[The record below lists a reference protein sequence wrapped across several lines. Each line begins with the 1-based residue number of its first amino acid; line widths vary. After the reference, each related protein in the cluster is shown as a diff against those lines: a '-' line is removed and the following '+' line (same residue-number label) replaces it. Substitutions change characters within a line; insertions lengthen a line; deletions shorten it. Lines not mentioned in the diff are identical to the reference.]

1 MATTLSKPPR
11 SSRSNFFHDLVTV
24 DFHQTDINTG
34 VRLAAILVIITVVG
48 LITGHTAESGLVT
61 IGALYVLIVDQLPHK
76 GTRTRFLLKVSILYA
91 LIFAI
96 GMVISMSGNL
106 VVPLFGLGLFI
117 IAYFGTVYPKALW
130 TMYFASLMF
139 VIAIASQ
146 GATLALAGQ
155 NFLLIFVG
163 GLWAIVG
170 GIIFLARK
178 TPKQQSTVTAD
189 PIQEPLQPQLTW
201 QDRFRPLTS
210 NLSVHSK
217 HFQYSIFFA
226 ITGAVAMLIV
236 QWFRLPEGDWV
247 LISVIVIQS
256 VILYS
261 EISLTLTKVV
271 HRIIGT
277 IIGGIIALI
286 IIDSVFQN
294 IWLLF
299 LLFLIF
305 TVTCASFAKMV
316 KKNYAFF
323 VIFMTVTLLLLD
335 EISYPTTDPT
345 AAPLERI
352 QNIFIGCV
360 LSLVASS
367 IWIAFRRK
375 KSDLPLERKG
385 E

>member
-1 MATTLSKPPR
+1 M
-11 SSRSNFFHDLVTV
+11 
-24 DFHQTDINTG
+24 
-34 VRLAAILVIITVVG
+34 
-48 LITGHTAESGLVT
+48 
-61 IGALYVLIVDQLPHK
+61 
-76 GTRTRFLLKVSILYA
+76 
-91 LIFAI
+91 
-96 GMVISMSGNL
+96 
-106 VVPLFGLGLFI
+106 
-117 IAYFGTVYPKALW
+117 VYPNALW
-130 TMYFASLMF
+130 TLFYASLMY
-139 VIAIASQ
+139 VIAINYQ

-189 PIQEPLQPQLTW
+189 PIKEPLQPQLTW
-201 QDRFRPLTS
+201 QDRLRPLTS

-217 HFQYSIFFA
+217 HFQYAIFFA
-226 ITGAVAMLIV
+226 ITGAVGMLIV
-236 QWFRLPEGDWV
+236 QWFKLQEGDWV

-261 EISLTLTKVV
+261 EISLTLRKVV

-286 IIDSVFQN
+286 IIESVQN
-294 IWLLF
+294 IWLLTI
-299 LLFLIF
+299 LFIIF
-305 TVTCASFAKMV
+305 CIACASFGKMV
-316 KKNYAFF
+316 RTNYAFF
-323 VIFMTVTLLLLD
+323 VIYMTVTLLLFD

-352 QNIFIGCV
+352 QNIFIGCI

-375 KSDLPLERKG
+375 KSDLPLGRKG